1 MFDIVPADGTKPEGG
16 VLIMAFPSVG
26 MVGTIAG
33 NYILEALKME
43 RTAYVISD
51 DIPPAAL
58 IQDGVPGY
66 PLRISSHGKVSVL
79 SSEFQMP
86 LTLAGA
92 MARAVLEWSGKNG
105 FHVIVC
111 LEGLMSEKSM
121 GSEEPARVFGVGT
134 TDRARNMLETAK
146 VEQFK
151 AGVVTGVSG
160 ALLSEGERTKRD
172 VACLLAEASAMYPDA
187 RGAAKLVE
195 SISAMLPSV
204 DIDVKELMEEAARIE
219 ENVKATVDK
228 TKEMLA
234 ARQGQAERLGKS
246 FMYG

>member
-1 MFDIVPADGTKPEGG
+1 MFEIVKADGVEIQGG
-16 VLIMAFPSVG
+16 VLIIAFPSVG

-33 NYILEALKME
+33 NYISEALKME
-43 RTAYVISD
+43 RTGYVISD

-58 IQDGVPGY
+58 VQDGVPGY
-66 PLRISSHGKVSVL
+66 PLRISTHGKVSVL
-79 SSEFQMP
+79 ASEFQMP
-86 LTLAGA
+86 LTLAA
-92 MARAVLEWSGKNG
+92 QMAREALSWSAENG
-105 FHVIVC
+105 FNAIIC
-111 LEGLMSEKSM
+111 LEGLISDKSM
-121 GSEEPARVFGVGT
+121 GSEERPRVLGVGST
-134 TDRARNMLETAK
+134 RRSRDMLDAAK

-151 AGVVTGVSG
+151 TGVVTGVSG
-160 ALLSEGERTKRD
+160 VLLSEGERTGRD
-172 VACLLAEASAMYPDA
+172 VVCLLAEANAMYPDA
-187 RGAAKLVE
+187 RGAARLVE
-195 SISAMLPSV
+195 AVSTMLPAV